1 MTVPEYVTRLRK
13 AVGHE
18 LLWLP
23 SVSAVV
29 VNDAGE
35 LLLGQRADDGRWSVI
50 SGFVEPDEQPAQT
63 LVREVYEEAGV
74 RVAPVRVS
82 SVLAHPHTY
91 PNGDQ
96 CQFLNIGFRCRY
108 VDGVARVNDDES
120 VAVEWFPPDE
130 LPPLDEHARITIA
143 QALAPADTGTW
154 FAADASAVP
163 S

>member
-1 MTVPEYVTRLRK
+1 MTVPEYVRRLRK

-35 LLLGQRADDGRWSVI
+35 LLLGKRADDGRWSVI
-50 SGFVEPDEQPAQT
+50 SGVVEPDEQPAQA
-63 LVREVYEEAGV
+63 LVREVHEETGV

-82 SVLAHPHTY
+82 SVLARPHTY

-96 CQFLNIGFRCRY
+96 CQFLNIGFRCRFL
-108 VDGVARVNDDES
+108 DGVARVNDDES
-120 VAVEWFPPDE
+120 VAVGWFSPDR
-130 LPPLDEHARITIA
+130 LPPVDEHAQITIA
-143 QALAPADTGTW
+143 QALAPAGTATW
-154 FAADASAVP
+154 FAADASAFA
-163 S
+163 